1 MSSEALLE
9 LQSQRDALKENIQGV
24 NDNIKKLT
32 GRNPETDR
40 R

>member
-1 MSSEALLE
+1 MSEKVLLE

-24 NDNIKKLT
+24 NENIKKLT
-32 GRNPETDR
+32 GRDPEENR